1 MNIVD
6 DPRPIYASPMDTGT
20 YSLLGLD
27 RHAPQ
32 AVNNH
37 GRYGG
42 LASADG
48 QFDVDY
54 NPCAEAFPDERLS
67 RGNVTS
73 LKDWNESVKYPGTIR
88 DIRFYKTAGMRAGAT
103 DVSLM
108 IFNDGIGYLGRN
120 GRVRAGLVLDSLH
133 AAGEIPATLAVFIN
147 PGRPVGISAEPA
159 SQPERDRADEQR
171 SIEYDSLRP
180 DYSEFLLT
188 EIIPLAEQTMDCCA
202 TDDPNRRMM
211 IGMSSGGICAF
222 TVAWHHPD
230 RFARV
235 LSHCGSFTNIKGGHN
250 YQSMIRTTPR
260 KPIRVFMQ
268 SGKNDIDGL
277 FGNWPLANKSVAQ
290 SLGFSGYD
298 YRFEFGVGG
307 HTLAHGGA
315 LFADAIRWL
324 LR

>member
-1 MNIVD
+1 
-6 DPRPIYASPMDTGT
+6 
-20 YSLLGLD
+20 
-27 RHAPQ
+27 
-32 AVNNH
+32 
-37 GRYGG
+37 
-42 LASADG
+42 
-48 QFDVDY
+48 
-54 NPCAEAFPDERLS
+54 
-67 RGNVTS
+67 
-73 LKDWNESVKYPGTIR
+73 
-88 DIRFYKTAGMRAGAT
+88 
-103 DVSLM
+103 
-108 IFNDGIGYLGRN
+108 
-120 GRVRAGLVLDSLH
+120 
-133 AAGEIPATLAVFIN
+133 
-147 PGRPVGISAEPA
+147 
-159 SQPERDRADEQR
+159 
-171 SIEYDSLRP
+171 
-180 DYSEFLLT
+180 
-188 EIIPLAEQTMDCCA
+188 
-202 TDDPNRRMM
+202 
-211 IGMSSGGICAF
+211 MSSGGICAF

-315 LFADAIRWL
+315 LFAEAIRWL